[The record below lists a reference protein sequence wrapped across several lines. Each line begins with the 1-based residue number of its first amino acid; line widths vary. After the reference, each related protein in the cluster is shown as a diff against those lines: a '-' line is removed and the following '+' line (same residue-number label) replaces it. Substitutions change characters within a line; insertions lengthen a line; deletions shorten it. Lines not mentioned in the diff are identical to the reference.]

1 MIGEMVTLKTVAVL
15 LILELFRALTTLA
28 TRAFDYAVIVNRN
41 ESIIIPAE
49 ATSRQMPDG
58 EVMIPDSS
66 LDGSA
71 KLN

>member
-1 MIGEMVTLKTVAVL
+1 MKVL
-15 LILELFRALTTLA
+15 
-28 TRAFDYAVIVNRN
+28 
-41 ESIIIPAE
+41 IPAE